1 MGSETAAPKL
11 EVAGLLAGV
20 LLGSIG
26 KYGADGGTRTPTGFP
41 PPRPERGVSTNFT
54 TSARIRGKKITHRSR
69 QRQDHVVSLVWLTRD
84 VSCRTGCEKRNSVQR
99 NHDRQMAKNDTSTT
113 DSGGTKLIA
122 QNRRAR
128 HDYEIIDTV
137 EAGLALLGTEVKAL
151 REGKASLG
159 EGYARLDRGEA
170 FLYSVHIG
178 HCAGGNRFNH
188 DPERTRKLLLHRGEL
203 QRLTSQID
211 EKGLTLVPL
220 RLYFRRGR
228 AKVEVGI
235 ARGKRHFDRRHDI
248 AKRDA
253 DRAVD
258 RALANQ
264 RRDTE

>member
-1 MGSETAAPKL
+1 MAKKGSPETA
-11 EVAGLLAGV
+11 
-20 LLGSIG
+20 
-26 KYGADGGTRTPTGFP
+26 
-41 PPRPERGVSTNFT
+41 
-54 TSARIRGKKITHRSR
+54 
-69 QRQDHVVSLVWLTRD
+69 
-84 VSCRTGCEKRNSVQR
+84 
-99 NHDRQMAKNDTSTT
+99 
-113 DSGGTKLIA
+113 DSSGTKLIA

-128 HDYEIIDTV
+128 HDYEIIDTF
-137 EAGLALLGTEVKAL
+137 EAGIALLGTEVKAL

-188 DPERTRKLLLHRGEL
+188 DPERARKLLLHRWEL
-203 QRLTSQID
+203 QRLIGSTE
-211 EKGLTLVPL
+211 EKGLTLIPL

-228 AKVEVGI
+228 AKVEVGV

-253 DRAVD
+253 DRAVE

-264 RRDTE
+264 RRDAD